1 MTDYI
6 EIDIIELPKIYKLKE
21 DKGDKLL
28 EWLYFLENPESEKV
42 KNIMKKNEGVKE
54 AKEKLEEISND
65 EEMQR
70 IIDWRIEAAE
80 LDAASERFY
89 IRKKA
94 REEGIKEGKE
104 EGIKQGI
111 KQGMKEGMKEGRQE
125 EKIEIAKK
133 MKENGI
139 NIDVIVEITQLDKEK
154 ILQL

>member
-1 MTDYI
+1 MTDHI

-89 IRKKA
+89 IRKK
-94 REEGIKEGKE
+94 RE
-104 EGIKQGI
+104 
-111 KQGMKEGMKEGRQE
+111 
-125 EKIEIAKK
+125 KK
-133 MKENGI
+133 A
-139 NIDVIVEITQLDKEK
+139 
-154 ILQL
+154 